1 MVKGNEIRWYS
12 TITIPV
18 SELEESLSA
27 NMLIE
32 ILDQFPGW
40 SEEYRSEEG
49 DKTLS
54 KTQLCLGH
62 LKNEVIMV
70 AWLSQVTLASDI

>member
-1 MVKGNEIRWYS
+1 MVKANEIRWYS

-27 NMLIE
+27 NLLVG

-40 SEEYRSEEG
+40 SEEYGSEEE
-49 DKTLS
+49 DKNLS
-54 KTQLCLGH
+54 KTL
-62 LKNEVIMV
+62 
-70 AWLSQVTLASDI
+70 

>member
-1 MVKGNEIRWYS
+1 MVKASEIRWYS

-27 NMLIE
+27 NLLMG

-40 SEEYRSEEG
+40 SEEYSSEEEN
-49 DKTLS
+49 KTLS
-54 KTQLCLGH
+54 EAL
-62 LKNEVIMV
+62 
-70 AWLSQVTLASDI
+70 